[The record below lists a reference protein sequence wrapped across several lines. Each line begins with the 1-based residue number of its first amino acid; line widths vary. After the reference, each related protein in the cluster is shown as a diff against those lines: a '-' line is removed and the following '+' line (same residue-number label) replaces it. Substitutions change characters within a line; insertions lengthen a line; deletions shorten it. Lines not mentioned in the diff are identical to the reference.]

1 MSAVT
6 TISPGLLDAALATAE
21 PFRPDRVAELDRTET
36 FPTDAVRL
44 LDELGVPDWYVP
56 ARFGGASTDH
66 TQLVEVVRTIAR
78 HDLTAAIAHAKTYLG
93 AVCVWV
99 AGDPERAERLGA
111 RIRAGAV
118 VSWAL
123 TERGHGSDLVAG
135 ELTATECPDGYR
147 LDGEKWPINN
157 ATRAGTVCVLARTSA
172 DAGARGHSLFLV
184 DKDRLA
190 PGSYRTLPKARTH
203 GIRGADISGIAFDGA
218 VVPPEALVG
227 RPGAGLEIVL
237 KALQLTRVM
246 AAGLSLGAVDHARE
260 LTLRFVRER
269 ELYGRRLIELPHV
282 RRSFGEISAAA
293 LVAESVVLFAGRAAG
308 ALTGEMSVYSA
319 VAKALAPTLVDEAI
333 ARCGELLGARA
344 FLTTVYAD
352 GAFQKLERDH
362 RIVGIFDGNTFVNRH
377 SLITQFP
384 RLVAGWRQR
393 VRDVAGLRGVEVGAG
408 LHGVEVGAPTDP
420 GRLEL
425 FSRTGCSL
433 VQSLPFLVEQVRTTA
448 PESVVR
454 LAAYV
459 LDAAERLHDEMA
471 ALPPQGVTAGV
482 EAFDLARRYEWCLA
496 AAAVLHRWS
505 AEPARPELAA
515 TLALIV
521 DRIGGHRP
529 DPAAFD
535 RLTDDLKELS

>member
-1 MSAVT
+1 MNVT
-6 TISPGLLDAALATAE
+6 TTSPGLLDTALATAE
-21 PFRPDRVAELDRTET
+21 PFRPDRVAELDRTES

-56 ARFGGASTDH
+56 ARLGGALTDH

-99 AGDPERAERLGA
+99 AGDQEKAERLGA

-135 ELTATECPDGYR
+135 ELTATECPGGYR

-157 ATRAGTVCVLARTSA
+157 ATRAGTICVLARTSA
-172 DAGARGHSLFLV
+172 ETGARGHSLFLV

-218 VVPPEALVG
+218 VVPAEALVG

-260 LTLRFVRER
+260 LTLRYVRER
-269 ELYGRRLIELPHV
+269 KLYGRRLIELPHV
-282 RRSFGEISAAA
+282 RRSFGEVSAAA

-362 RIVGIFDGNTFVNRH
+362 RIVGIFDGSTFVNRH

-384 RLVAGWRQR
+384 LLAAGWRQR
-393 VRDVAGLRGVEVGAG
+393 VRDVAGLRAVEGG
-408 LHGVEVGAPTDP
+408 PPTDP
-420 GRLEL
+420 GRLAL
-425 FSRTGCSL
+425 FSRAGCSL
-433 VQSLPFLVEQVRTTA
+433 VQSLPFLVEQVRTSA
-448 PESVVR
+448 PESVLR
-454 LAAYV
+454 LAAHV
-459 LDAAERLHDEMA
+459 LDSAERLHDEMA
-471 ALPPQGVTAGV
+471 ALRPQGVTAGV

-505 AEPARPELAA
+505 AEPARPKLAA

-521 DRIGGHRP
+521 GRLGGHRP